1 MSPKTFLTEKDIEV
15 LEQRFKEIFTTKE
28 EFQKYR
34 SDLFDKLDVI
44 LKEVLASR
52 EEQTLIAHRISDHED
67 RIEVLEAPKLT
78 NP

>member
-1 MSPKTFLTEKDIEV
+1 MSPRTFLTEKDIEA

-52 EEQTLIAHRISDHED
+52 EEQTLIGHRISDHED
-67 RIEVLEAPKLT
+67 RIEVLENPKIT